1 MQTQFHNQPLFLTSA
16 AQHSVVADVSS
27 AGPLRVAALRSNMA
41 ATLPSLFKSLSDA
54 ETTGVRGMEGGRM
67 FVKPLHPSSCNLT
80 GEITTAAEPS
90 TSLY

>member
-27 AGPLRVAALRSNMA
+27 AGPLRAAALRSNMA
-41 ATLPSLFKSLSDA
+41 ATLPSLFKIALRRRDDGG
-54 ETTGVRGMEGGRM
+54 TWGRM
-67 FVKPLHPSSCNLT
+67 FVKPLHPSSRNLT